1 MEEGQGLCAFVV
13 PDPWVDRLPFCPLYT
28 ARIGFFSI
36 RGSVCPEFG
45 HLVPPPGLLE
55 GTSSD
60 PRQALDVRE
69 CHAGKGH
76 LQECRCLRS
85 PKNGVWRGLMWVPAD
100 SHPHGVPK
108 HLVEPGGCAKQGTVA
123 SHLHIANSPCPKRC
137 PYSRASWEGPVSV
150 KLWQIPSFVDVSK
163 GFTTLHRVSV
173 GTRPAC
179 LPCLSQVGPCLR
191 CWWAERN
198 WTL

>member
-1 MEEGQGLCAFVV
+1 MLLWKKDRAFVHLWS

-60 PRQALDVRE
+60 PSALDVRE

-85 PKNGVWRGLMWVPAD
+85 PKNGVC
-100 SHPHGVPK
+100 
-108 HLVEPGGCAKQGTVA
+108 GG
-123 SHLHIANSPCPKRC
+123 S
-137 PYSRASWEGPVSV
+137 
-150 KLWQIPSFVDVSK
+150 D
-163 GFTTLHRVSV
+163 V
-173 GTRPAC
+173 GTC
-179 LPCLSQVGPCLR
+179 
-191 CWWAERN
+191 
-198 WTL
+198 